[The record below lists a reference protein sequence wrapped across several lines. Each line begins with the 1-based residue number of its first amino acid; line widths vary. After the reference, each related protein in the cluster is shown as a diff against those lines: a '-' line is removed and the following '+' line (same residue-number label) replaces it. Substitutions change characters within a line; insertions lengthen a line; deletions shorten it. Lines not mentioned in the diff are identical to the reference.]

1 MFKKD
6 DVLSELIYCE
16 VASLLF
22 LDNSNTFLFSLN
34 YNNENKS

>member
-16 VASLLF
+16 VALLHF
-22 LDNSNTFLFSLN
+22 LYNSNTFLFSLN
-34 YNNENKS
+34 YNNEKKS